1 MPGIKR
7 AHEDRSVLLER
18 RHYQERP
25 VVLEVQDPGNFRVR
39 FKIVKDGGIDSDV
52 GEAQH
57 RCILMGI
64 IPRRACSDAFAVED
78 DHPKHGYFI
87 TDFGN
92 LWAQDGTDMESEIH
106 NLPIDISLT
115 LHFISEPTPTLI
127 ASTDDQLPCVLHF
140 ERPIPPDDYRPC
152 VVFRTEDTAV
162 EATVVETTKR
172 PVVRGSPGGILAKMW
187 EARSF
192 ADAEL
197 ACDGKAFPAHREVL
211 AAASPASSRIDVGD
225 STPKAVEALLR
236 CIYTGNLDAGDAPA
250 VLPLAHRYQMEC
262 IVRRSGELMLQGLS
276 PETAARTASTF
287 RSFRE
292 DKAVAPLWDS
302 LVGRCLVDEALLRA
316 TLEGL

>member
-211 AAASPASSRIDVGD
+211 AAASPVFAATFGGSMKEAPAPGSTSGIRRRRPSRLCCAAFTLATWTPATPLRFCHWRTDTRWSASSG
-225 STPKAVEALLR
+225 
-236 CIYTGNLDAGDAPA
+236 
-250 VLPLAHRYQMEC
+250 
-262 IVRRSGELMLQGLS
+262 
-276 PETAARTASTF
+276 AAAS
-287 RSFRE
+287 
-292 DKAVAPLWDS
+292 
-302 LVGRCLVDEALLRA
+302 
-316 TLEGL
+316 